1 MRYGLLL
8 SVVIVPLLSVAND
21 GVMRQV
27 FANNPDLQS
36 ARMTYEADALNLKAE
51 ALRDR
56 EQTLSSARAAI
67 SMISKNSSSALIP
80 EMKSMCTQ
88 PSPIRTITTPISAEK
103 RRCLK

>member
-51 ALRDR
+51 NNLADPEVELAYLFDR
-56 EQTLSSARAAI
+56 PGKGIELTVTEGI
-67 SMISKNSSSALIP
+67 DWPGM
-80 EMKSMCTQ
+80 
-88 PSPIRTITTPISAEK
+88 
-103 RRCLK
+103 